1 MSTDWKKKV
10 APVTH
15 KKLKEFYPIS
25 GLVEGWYFRIH
36 EESAGC
42 YRVEGRDIYGRMV
55 SRQTT
60 ADPDKTLA
68 ECVEY
73 ARSNT

>member
-1 MSTDWKKKV
+1 MSTDWKKKI
-10 APVTH
+10 APATH
-15 KKLKEFYPIS
+15 KKLKAVYPIS

-60 ADPDKTLA
+60 GDPDKTLA